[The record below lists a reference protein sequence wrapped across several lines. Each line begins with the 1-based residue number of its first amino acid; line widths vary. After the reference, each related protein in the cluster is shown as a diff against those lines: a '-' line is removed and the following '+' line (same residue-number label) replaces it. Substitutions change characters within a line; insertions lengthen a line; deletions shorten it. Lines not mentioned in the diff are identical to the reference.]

1 MRRSTKK
8 PRTLNARRIVKARYQ
23 SSAFDGEGARQDG
36 GRWTS
41 PGLAVV
47 YVAESAA
54 LAALELLVHLGRGSA
69 LQAYVLIACSF
80 PETIVSRLDRAR
92 LPGNWRSYPA
102 PADLQLLGDDWLK
115 RQTSAVLEV
124 PSAIIGSESNYLLNP
139 HHPDFTSVVVSEPQ
153 PFRFDVRL
161 VQP

>member
-1 MRRSTKK
+1 MRRSTKEA
-8 PRTLNARRIVKARYQ
+8 RTLTAWRIVKARYQ
-23 SSAFDGEGARQDG
+23 GRAFDGEGARQNG

-41 PGLAVV
+41 PGLPVV

-80 PETIVSRLDRAR
+80 PDAIVLRLDRAR
-92 LPGNWRSYPA
+92 LPENWRSYPA
-102 PADLQLLGDDWLK
+102 PADLQLIGDEWLK

-124 PSAIIGSESNYLLNP
+124 PSAIIESESNYLLNP
-139 HHPDFTSVVVSEPQ
+139 RHPDFPSVVVSEPQ

>member
-1 MRRSTKK
+1 VLT
-8 PRTLNARRIVKARYQ
+8 AWRIVKARYRA
-23 SSAFDGEGARQDG
+23 SAFDGEGARRNG
-36 GRWTS
+36 GRWSS
-41 PGLAVV
+41 PGLPVV

-80 PETIVSRLDRAR
+80 SEEVVSRLDRAR
-92 LPGNWRSYPA
+92 LPATWRSYPA
-102 PADLQLLGDDWLK
+102 PAQLQFLGDEWFNRK
-115 RQTSAVLEV
+115 TSAVLEV
-124 PSAIIGSESNYLLNP
+124 PSAIIETESNYLVNP
-139 HHPDFTSVVVSEPQ
+139 LHPDFTSMVVSKPQ